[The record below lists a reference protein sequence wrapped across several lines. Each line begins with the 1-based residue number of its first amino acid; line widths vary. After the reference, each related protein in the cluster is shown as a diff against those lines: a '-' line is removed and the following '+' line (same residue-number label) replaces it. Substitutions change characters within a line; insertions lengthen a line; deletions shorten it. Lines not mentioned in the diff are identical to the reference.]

1 LSWRRNITDKPA
13 AFTTAPKR
21 LLYASSKIAGS
32 ISTLLP
38 TTLIAEVSRTMTIS
52 FLQRRNEGQMSIT
65 DFTEQQLNHGK
76 ILLKAVKSNRL
87 MWVCRMTDCLRF
99 ADRLTYQQAERLL
112 EAVGA
117 TEDEVSDYQEA
128 LYRIDCNEHL
138 QEK

>member
-1 LSWRRNITDKPA
+1 
-13 AFTTAPKR
+13 
-21 LLYASSKIAGS
+21 
-32 ISTLLP
+32 
-38 TTLIAEVSRTMTIS
+38 
-52 FLQRRNEGQMSIT
+52 MSIT

-99 ADRLTYQQAERLL
+99 ADRLTYQQTERLL